1 MTVSVII
8 PCLNG
13 EAYLGAALTS
23 LLNQTRPARE
33 IIVADNGST
42 DASRE
47 IAASFG
53 NAVRLIE
60 APGGGANAARL
71 AGLELAGGDS
81 LMFMDADDLIAPD
94 TLEALEA
101 GLRRGEGDVACC
113 PWYRLVWRAEG
124 WHAAPPSCQPRRPEQ
139 DDLAAWLSGWYHP
152 PCSVLWSR
160 RAYEASGGWDREVA
174 VNQDGDTMMRGF
186 IAGNRLTH
194 IESGA
199 GFYRRAPGEQ
209 NSLSARRLTSAGVA
223 ARLDVLDRVSRRLEA
238 QGRRHGY
245 DRWLCTAYQQV
256 AADNTGGDPALERR
270 CAEAL
275 ERHRKS
281 GRRIRLRIP
290 ARLAPSSA
298 ARSLRSEPSQPG
310 PCSRSP
316 AGPHS
321 FDAKPLVSVVI
332 PAFNR
337 AATIERSVRSV
348 LMQDY
353 ETLELIVVD
362 DASTDGTAD
371 VLSSCT
377 DPRLRIV
384 RQPVNGGAAPAR
396 NRGIREAR
404 GSFVAFLDSDDEWLQ
419 GKVTR
424 QMERFARG
432 DGRLGL
438 VCTGLECISAGNE
451 KAVIGPQRQGMI
463 YNAMLERNV
472 LVGAGST
479 AMVRRTVLDMIGGF
493 DTQLPAIEDYDFL
506 LRICRLFEV
515 ACIPEPLARYYDQ
528 SDHAEGGDE
537 RRVSRNFEANRTARA
552 MFFDRYAAE
561 MRKAGCDHLFLMDG
575 VRKELASPA
584 GSIGRALYLMAK
596 ALSRRPLAPAG
607 YRLLVRWF
615 VPLSLEHVRYVRSAR
630 SASA

>member
-8 PCLNG
+8 PCLNA
-13 EAYLGAALTS
+13 ESYLGAALTS
-23 LLNQTRPARE
+23 LLNQTRPAGQ

-47 IAASFG
+47 VAASFG
-53 NAVRLIE
+53 DAVRLIDV
-60 APGGGANAARL
+60 PGGGASAARL
-71 AGLELAGGDS
+71 AGLELASGDA

-101 GLRRGEGDVACC
+101 GLRRGDGDVACC
-113 PWYRLVWRAEG
+113 PWYRLIWRAEG
-124 WHAAPPSCQPRRPEQ
+124 WHMAPPSCRPRRPDQ
-139 DDLAAWLSGWYHP
+139 DDLAAWLAGWYHP

-160 RAYEASGGWDREVA
+160 RAYEASGGWDRDVA
-174 VNQDGDTMMRGF
+174 VNQDGDVMMRGF
-186 IAGNRLTH
+186 IAGNRLAR
-194 IESGA
+194 IDRGA

-209 NSLSARRLTSAGVA
+209 SSLSARRLTPAGVA

-238 QGRRHGY
+238 HGRRQAY
-245 DRWLCTAYQQV
+245 DRWLGAAYRFV
-256 AADNTGGDPALERR
+256 AADIAGKDAALERR
-270 CAEAL
+270 CDEAL
-275 ERHRKS
+275 ERHRKA
-281 GRRIRLRIP
+281 GRRSRVP
-290 ARLAPSSA
+290 ARAAPSRAKPSSA
-298 ARSLRSEPSQPG
+298 PDPSLARTWDRV
-310 PCSRSP
+310 P
-316 AGPHS
+316 ARPANSGT
-321 FDAKPLVSVVI
+321 DPLVSVVI

-348 LMQDY
+348 LTQDY
-353 ETLELIVVD
+353 RTLELIVVD

-384 RQPVNGGAAPAR
+384 RQPMNGGAAAAR

-404 GSFVAFLDSDDEWLQ
+404 GSFVAFLDSDDEWLP
-419 GKVTR
+419 GKLAR
-424 QMERFARG
+424 QMELFARA
-432 DGRLGL
+432 DGQLGV
-438 VCTGLECISAGNE
+438 VCTGLERVSAGQE
-451 KAVIGPQRQGMI
+451 KTIICPEHEGMI
-463 YNAMLERNV
+463 YSAMLECNV
-472 LVGAGST
+472 LVGAADT
-479 AMVRRTVLDMIGGF
+479 AVVRRAALDMIGGF
-493 DTQLPAIEDYDFL
+493 DTQLPAIEDYDFF

-528 SDHAEGGDE
+528 NHSAEGSSTP
-537 RRVSRNFEANRTARA
+537 RVSRNFEANRTARA
-552 MFFDRYAAE
+552 MFFDRYASE
-561 MRKAGCDHLFLMDG
+561 MRKAGCDHLFLIDG

-615 VPLSLEHVRYVRSAR
+615 VPLSLEHVRYAWAAR
-630 SASA
+630 SVSA